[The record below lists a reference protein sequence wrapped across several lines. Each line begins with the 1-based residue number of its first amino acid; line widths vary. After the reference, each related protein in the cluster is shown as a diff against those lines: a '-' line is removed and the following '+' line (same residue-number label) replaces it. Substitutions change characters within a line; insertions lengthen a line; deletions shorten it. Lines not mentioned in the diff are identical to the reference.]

1 MKRLI
6 LAVALIAFPF
16 QLQADAPE
24 APAEPAATVTEA
36 APAATAEAPA
46 PEVGELLKQTGQ
58 VVSDWRTVGWLA
70 GMIAL
75 INLLINLM
83 RLPFL
88 DALLARYKKKWLK
101 PLVAAGLG
109 ALLVGLSSYATDAN
123 VLNSIVVGLMAGFAA
138 VGVHEAAEKRKAEN
152 REA

>member
-6 LAVALIAFPF
+6 LAAVLVAFPF

-24 APAEPAATVTEA
+24 APAEPAVET
-36 APAATAEAPA
+36 APAEAPA
-46 PEVGELLKQTGQ
+46 PDVGELLKQTGQ

-75 INLLINLM
+75 INLLINLT

-101 PLVAAGLG
+101 PLIAAGLG
-109 ALLVGLSSYATDAN
+109 AFLVGMTSYATDAN
-123 VLNSIVVGLMAGFAA
+123 ALNSIVIGLLTGFAA
-138 VGVHEAAEKRKAEN
+138 VGVHEAADKRKAEN
-152 REA
+152 RET